1 MEEILATILELG
13 QIRQVPQFLFVDGV
27 DHSSMMEVRRAVIS
41 FKSFNPNVKEIDFI
55 INSPGGLAD
64 AAYRIIRTLRKNF
77 ETVNIIVPF
86 WAKSAATLLSL
97 GGTRI
102 IMDEFGEFGP
112 LDAQLAKER
121 DDSPEMLTESAL
133 NDEHS
138 LSRIETRFKN
148 LFETTYLRL
157 YEHSKIRI
165 NKIELAKQ
173 LLQNAS
179 TFYLPLLEQI
189 DPYRLGEKRR
199 ILDIGGQYA
208 KKILAQFSPGITA
221 SQAFQVTD
229 YLVDSCPDHG
239 YVIDYDIMKILLPQ
253 VVVSSEELGADYS
266 EKLTELSNL
275 LIDMV
280 FSGERGR
287 YVGFVES
294 EEETEEET
302 EEPNEENGEDVEKND
317 NISEPEAFVTEKIVN
332 IVSPNVPPD
341 ASPKKSNKEKTNE
354 NHGKTNILNRDVT
367 SRPISEN

>member
-1 MEEILATILELG
+1 MEAIFTAILELG
-13 QIRQVPQFLFVDGV
+13 QVRQVPQFLFLDGV
-27 DHSSMMEVRRAVIS
+27 DHSSMMDVRRAVIE
-41 FKSFNPNVKEIDFI
+41 FKSFNPSVKEIDFI

-77 ETVNIIVPF
+77 ETVNIVVPF

-179 TFYLPLLEQI
+179 TFYLPLLKQI

-208 KKILAQFSPGITA
+208 KKILAQFSPGITPEKA
-221 SQAFQVTD
+221 YQLTD

-239 YVIDYDIMKILLPQ
+239 YVIDYDIMKLLLPQ
-253 VVVSSEELGADYS
+253 VVVASEELGPDYR

-280 FSGERGR
+280 FSGDRTS
-287 YVGFVES
+287 YVGFVEAPAQ
-294 EEETEEET
+294 EEEPVEAGS
-302 EEPNEENGEDVEKND
+302 GEAEGGD
-317 NISEPEAFVTEKIVN
+317 NILPGESFVNEKSVN
-332 IVSPNVPPD
+332 IVPPIVPPPT
-341 ASPKKSNKEKTNE
+341 SQRKITKEKNHE
-354 NHGKTNILNRDVT
+354 NHGKTDNLERAVT